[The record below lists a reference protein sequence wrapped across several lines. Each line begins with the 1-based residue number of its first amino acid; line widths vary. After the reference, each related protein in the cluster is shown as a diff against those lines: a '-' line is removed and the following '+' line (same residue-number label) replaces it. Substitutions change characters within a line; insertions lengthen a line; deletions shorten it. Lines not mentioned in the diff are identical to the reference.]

1 MRDFYFDSVLDI
13 EQSNRQDT
21 AYEQIAQPV
30 VEDVLNGFNGVVMA
44 YGQTGSGKTHTIF
57 GSRASLEH
65 LYSKKGAEQ
74 MHSECG
80 IVPRCVDHIFDHIK
94 ENPKKA
100 QFRITVS
107 FLEIYME
114 QITDLLL
121 PTAPGGG
128 SSSSISSNLPTPNH
142 KSSSSHSPIR
152 SGGSQASLGQ
162 STPG

>member
-1 MRDFYFDSVLDI
+1 M
-13 EQSNRQDT
+13 
-21 AYEQIAQPV
+21 
-30 VEDVLNGFNGVVMA
+30 NGFNGVVMA

-57 GSRASLEH
+57 GSRTALEH
-65 LYSKKGAEQ
+65 LYAKKGTEP
-74 MHSECG
+74 MHAECG

-121 PTAPGGG
+121 PSGNGG
-128 SSSSISSNLPTPNH
+128 SQASISSQQQTPNH
-142 KSSSSHSPIR
+142 KSSGSHSPIR
-152 SGGSQASLGQ
+152 AASSQASLGQ
-162 STPG
+162 SVPGQNLKLREDPKTGIFVDGLTQVNVKSKD